1 LSRAPDWRGVAL
13 IAVSAASFA
22 TLGVFGK
29 LAYAEGLDLPSSLF
43 WRFSGAAL
51 ALGLWLALAHGG
63 RITPRGAVLAFLL
76 GAIGYAIQAT
86 LFFGALQYAGASVVV
101 LLLYLYP
108 AFVVLLAW
116 LVERDRPDRLRLTA
130 LAAALAGCAL
140 TADLAGGQIA
150 ALGVILGV
158 GSAVWY
164 SLYLTFG
171 ARLVRAHDPVAT
183 TALIC
188 TGAAISFALAATV
201 SGGLMTP
208 ATLPGWAALAGM
220 AVIATALAIGAL
232 FAGIARLGT
241 PTAAILSTLEPVIAV
256 ALGIALLG
264 EALTPRQVAGAA
276 LVLAAALALQRRAAA
291 PSTPPTPAE

>member
-1 LSRAPDWRGVAL
+1 MRAAPDIKGVAL

-29 LAYAEGLDLPSSLF
+29 LAYAEGLDLASALF
-43 WRFSGAAL
+43 WRFAGAAL
-51 ALGLWLALAHGG
+51 ALGLWLGLAGRG
-63 RITPRGAVLAFLL
+63 RITPRGALLAFLL
-76 GAIGYAIQAT
+76 GAIGYATQAA
-86 LFFGALQYAGASVVV
+86 LFFAALQHAGASVVA

-130 LAAALAGCAL
+130 LAAALAGSAL

-150 ALGVILGV
+150 PLGVTLGV
-158 GSAVWY
+158 GAAVWY
-164 SLYLTFG
+164 SFYLTFG
-171 ARLVRAHDPVAT
+171 ARLVRTHDPVVT
-183 TALIC
+183 TALIS
-188 TGAAISFALAATV
+188 TGATITFALAATL
-201 SGGLMTP
+201 SGGLMAP
-208 ATLPGWAALAGM
+208 VTLPGWAALAGM
-220 AVIATALAIGAL
+220 AIIATALPIGAL

-264 EALTPRQVAGAA
+264 EVLNPRQVLGAA
-276 LVLAAALALQRRAAA
+276 LVLAAALALQRWSAAPTTPAAA
-291 PSTPPTPAE
+291 AK